1 MSDNSNNSDNSANN
15 VTSNN
20 GNSVTSNVQGQMR
33 LSERIAA
40 FIPGF
45 RGYKEKEIRRESDR
59 LVRNHLYMK
68 LNIDKNSTKGN

>member
-1 MSDNSNNSDNSANN
+1 MSENNDEKNN
-15 VTSNN
+15 TL
-20 GNSVTSNVQGQMR
+20 SNVQGQMR

-59 LVRNHLYMK
+59 LIRNHLYHETNQWK
-68 LNIDKNSTKGN
+68 KRLKRNFPETG

>member
-1 MSDNSNNSDNSANN
+1 MSEKKDLYTETKS
-15 VTSNN
+15 
-20 GNSVTSNVQGQMR
+20 QMR

-59 LVRNHLYMK
+59 LLRNHLYLK
-68 LNIDKNSTKGN
+68 LSNIKSNFRSFSRK